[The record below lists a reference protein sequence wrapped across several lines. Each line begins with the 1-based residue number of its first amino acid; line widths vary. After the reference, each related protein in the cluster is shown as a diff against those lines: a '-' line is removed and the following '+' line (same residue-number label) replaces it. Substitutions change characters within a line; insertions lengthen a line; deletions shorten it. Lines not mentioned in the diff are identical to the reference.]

1 MGQSRG
7 RRRRQVHRAG
17 PAPGSPWICS
27 DGDTCEIASA
37 GTGRAGATDFPLVHQ
52 AELLGTLRV
61 APRTA
66 GDPYSRAD
74 TALLTEISHQI
85 AAAAHTVRLR
95 EDLRVAY
102 GRVVRAA
109 ALERERLRRDL
120 HDRLGPL
127 LVGTGLA
134 VDGLRRGQWTDEPV
148 PASLTTDLAQIAGQL
163 RSASAEVRRI
173 VDALEPA
180 TLLGLG
186 LVETLREHLDRL
198 GQLPGVT
205 AFAL

>member
-1 MGQSRG
+1 M
-7 RRRRQVHRAG
+7 
-17 PAPGSPWICS
+17 
-27 DGDTCEIASA
+27 
-37 GTGRAGATDFPLVHQ
+37 HQ

-66 GDPYSRAD
+66 GDPYSLAD
-74 TALLTEISHQI
+74 DALLTEISHQI

-120 HDRLGPL
+120 HDLLGHSL
-127 LVGTGLA
+127 IGIGLA